1 MWKLELAMA
10 ALFPALLLGGAAV
23 GREAFDES
31 LRLAY
36 AMAMITMALM
46 TARWGT
52 PAGTAGALAFLVIIL
67 GLVAMCAGVLTLPE
81 ERTQTAIYYLTA
93 GTSVALATAVTA
105 AAAILPRMSRPW
117 RAGRETAGR
126 VPQEPEEGIGK
137 DTGETLK
144 SDRVRT
150 AGELREFIRDLP
162 QDTRILFPR
171 AEDENKTHEG
181 IDVEIRETPAGGGEN
196 LHHGPGRRVPPTTPE
211 REKNRGV
218 SVLLFG

>member
-1 MWKLELAMA
+1 MA

-52 PAGTAGALAFLVIIL
+52 PAGTAGVLAFLVIIL

-81 ERTQTAIYYLTA
+81 ERAQTAIHYLTA

-117 RAGRETAGR
+117 RAY
-126 VPQEPEEGIGK
+126 
-137 DTGETLK
+137 LK
-144 SDRVRT
+144 
-150 AGELREFIRDLP
+150 
-162 QDTRILFPR
+162 
-171 AEDENKTHEG
+171 KTSG
-181 IDVEIRETPAGGGEN
+181 TWAWA
-196 LHHGPGRRVPPTTPE
+196 PPTCAPNSWRCSPSSSTTPP
-211 REKNRGV
+211 
-218 SVLLFG
+218 STA